1 MSVEQLLREADP
13 GPAGILDEGGK
24 REIRRAALT
33 AVCVPGYQ
41 VPFGSR
47 EMPVARGW
55 GSGGLQVTLSVIGA
69 EDTLKVIDQGDDAGV
84 NAANLRR
91 MIASSIGC
99 ADTADSRE
107 ATVVQ
112 TRHRVPEERLRDDQ
126 VLVYQVP
133 VPEPLR
139 GVQRSVTEC
148 ARMHAEAD
156 YSAIWVSLYEDLVRN
171 GMITRTTG
179 YPVLVGGRYV
189 MATTPIPRWDVPRL
203 HQSAQLN
210 LFGAGREKRIYA
222 VPPYTEVRPL
232 VFDDV
237 PFEVEHTQGAVCRR
251 CGSTDTYL
259 VPAGDRFA
267 CSDTEWCGRVRAGDA
282 DVAAHRNRAPL
293 HLVPA
298 SGPRAAAGVVDNSG
312 LEPGRADQNCQGGV
326 AGFLWGCPPGR
337 EGDAQGGVGTPA
349 GLGSGGAGLEWALR
363 VDGLGK
369 LYGPGGAAA
378 VAGTGPDHDTAV
390 SPSTGAV
397 VAAWDVSFDVA
408 PGEALGLIGES
419 GSGKSTVLRCVIGDE
434 PASAGSVRL
443 AAVGQGRTDLLRL
456 PGPDRRRL
464 RVDTMAVVHQNA
476 ADGLDLRV
484 SAGGNIAERLTAAGW
499 RGYHAIRRRA
509 AELLD
514 RVEVPLS
521 RMDDPVR
528 TFSGGMRQRVQI
540 AKALA
545 TEPPVLL
552 LDEPTTGLDA
562 SVAAGVLD
570 LLRGLLAERDIAA
583 VVVSHDFAVIEALTE
598 RTCVLRLGR
607 VVERGLTDQLFI
619 DPHHPYTQRLVAAAR
634 R

>member
-1 MSVEQLLREADP
+1 MTSTTALLEELDTGT
-13 GPAGILDEGGK
+13 GPIGLLDEGAK

-55 GSGGLQVTLSVIGA
+55 GSGGLQVTLAVIG
-69 EDTLKVIDQGDDAGV
+69 EDDTVKVIDQGDDAGV
-84 NAANLRR
+84 NATNLRR
-91 MIASSIGC
+91 MIAASAGC
-99 ADTADSRE
+99 DESADTRD

-112 TRHRVPEERLRDDQ
+112 TRHRVPEEAMTAEH

-139 GVQRSVTEC
+139 GVQKSVAEC

-156 YSAIWVSLYEDLVRN
+156 YSAMWVSLYEDLVRN

-179 YPVLVGGRYV
+179 YPVLVAGRYV

-203 HQSAQLN
+203 RMSEQLN

-222 VPPYTEVRPL
+222 VPPHTEVTPL
-232 VFDDV
+232 AFDDV
-237 PFEVEHTQGAVCRR
+237 PFEVEHAPGARCRL
-251 CGSTDTYL
+251 CGSDDVFLVEAGTRGGYL
-259 VPAGDRFA
+259 
-267 CSDTEWCGRVRAGDA
+267 CSDTEWCARVRAGDA
-282 DVAAHRNRAPL
+282 DVDAHRERAPL
-293 HLVPA
+293 DLLPDPARRAGVPPA
-298 SGPRAAAGVVDNSG
+298 VTTPRPRRVRPPRAAAA
-312 LEPGRADQNCQGGV
+312 P
-326 AGFLWGCPPGR
+326 
-337 EGDAQGGVGTPA
+337 
-349 GLGSGGAGLEWALR
+349 EWALR

-369 LYGPGGAAA
+369 VFGPLAGGDPGVT
-378 VAGTGPDHDTAV
+378 VAGTGPEHATAI
-390 SPSTGAV
+390 SPATGAI

-408 PGEALGLIGES
+408 PGEALGVIGES
-419 GSGKSTVLRCVIGDE
+419 GSGKSTVLACIIGDE
-434 PASAGSVRL
+434 LATAGEVRLAEVDGGQSEVLSLPASARRL
-443 AAVGQGRTDLLRL
+443 
-456 PGPDRRRL
+456 L
-464 RVDTMAVVHQNA
+464 RVDTMAVVHQNPA
-476 ADGLDLRV
+476 VGLDLRV

-499 RGYHAIRRRA
+499 RGYHDIRRRA

-514 RVEVPLS
+514 RVEIPLS
-521 RMDDPVR
+521 RMDDAVR

-545 TEPPVLL
+545 TDPPVVL

-570 LLRGLLAERDIAA
+570 LLRGVLAERDVAA
-583 VVVSHDFAVIEALTE
+583 VVVSHDFSVIEALTD
-598 RTCVLRLGR
+598 RTVVMQLGR
-607 VVERGLTDQLFI
+607 VVEAGLTDQLFH

>member
-1 MSVEQLLREADP
+1 YDTPQVSGIGALVAEADAGSP
-13 GPAGILDEGGK
+13 PAGILDEDAK
-24 REIRRAALT
+24 REIRRAALA

-55 GSGGLQVTLSVIGA
+55 GSGGLQVTLGVIGA
-69 EDTLKVIDQGDDAGV
+69 EDTVKVIDQGDDAGV
-84 NAANLRR
+84 NATNLRR
-91 MIASSIGC
+91 MIAGTTGC
-99 ADTADSRE
+99 GESADTRE

-112 TRHRVPEERLRDDQ
+112 TRHRVPEEALGAQ
-126 VLVYQVP
+126 HVLVYQVP

-139 GVQRSVTEC
+139 GVQKSVAEC
-148 ARMHAEAD
+148 ARMHAEGD
-156 YSAIWVSLYEDLVRN
+156 YSAMWVSLYEDIVRN
-171 GMITRTTG
+171 GMITASTG

-189 MATTPIPRWDVPRL
+189 MATSPIPRWDVPRL
-203 HQSAQLN
+203 HEAEHLN
-210 LFGAGREKRIYA
+210 LFGAGREKRLYA
-222 VPPYTEVRPL
+222 VPPHTEVRPL
-232 VFDDV
+232 TFDDV
-237 PFEVEHTQGAVCRR
+237 PFEVEHEPGGRCKF
-251 CGSTDTYL
+251 CGSDDVYL
-259 VPAGDRFA
+259 VNAGTEGAFA
-267 CSDTEWCGRVRAGDA
+267 CSDTEWCARVQAGDA
-282 DVAAHRNRAPL
+282 DTGAHRERAPL
-293 HLVPA
+293 ALLPDPA
-298 SGPRAAAGVVDNSG
+298 ARAGRRGAPVAPVAEADDRPAPARGT
-312 LEPGRADQNCQGGV
+312 RADG
-326 AGFLWGCPPGR
+326 P
-337 EGDAQGGVGTPA
+337 
-349 GLGSGGAGLEWALR
+349 EWALR
-363 VDGLGK
+363 VDGIGK
-369 LYGPGGAAA
+369 VHGAGGAAA
-378 VAGTGPDHDTAV
+378 VPGTGPEHGTAI

-434 PASAGSVRL
+434 PATAGHVHLASVDDGASEVL
-443 AAVGQGRTDLLRL
+443 ALPAAV
-456 PGPDRRRL
+456 RRRL
-464 RVDTMAVVHQNA
+464 RIDSMAVVYQDPA
-476 ADGLDLRV
+476 AGLDLRV
-484 SAGGNIAERLTAAGW
+484 SAGGNIAERLTAAGR

-521 RMDDPVR
+521 RMDDPVH

-570 LLRGLLAERDIAA
+570 LLRSLLAERDVAA
-583 VVVSHDFAVIEALTE
+583 VVVSHDFSVIEALTD
-598 RTCVLRLGR
+598 RTLVMQMGR
-607 VVERGLTDQLFI
+607 VVEQGLTDQLFH